1 MHFPFHA
8 TTFLRFFLRF
18 LYNLRSL
25 LCISSVQTY
34 AHSAVDEYPSCVSVI
49 ASFPSTSAKKIFC
62 IFLTKPLDRFSFL
75 LYIVDTKKKG
85 MIPMK

>member
-18 LYNLRSL
+18 LYNLRSF
-25 LCISSVQTY
+25 LCISSAQTY
-34 AHSAVDEYPSCVSVI
+34 AHSAADEYPSYASVI
-49 ASFPSTSAKKIFC
+49 AIFPSIRDKKYFC